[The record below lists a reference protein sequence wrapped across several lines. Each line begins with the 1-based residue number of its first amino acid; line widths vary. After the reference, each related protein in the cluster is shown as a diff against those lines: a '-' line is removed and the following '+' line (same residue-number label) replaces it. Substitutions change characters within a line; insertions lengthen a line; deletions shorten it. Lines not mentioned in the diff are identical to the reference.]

1 MAKNVTP
8 IQFLR
13 SIVSGKRPIASRLL
27 EGQPTVNTSYSDPG
41 MYFADS
47 TGTSLIKIGPCGV
60 GDTPPNYGATPP
72 STVGNSKGELW
83 MDTRS
88 NAPVTAGNF
97 ITGLAYTIVTVG
109 TTNFTLI
116 GAASNTVGVNFVA
129 TGPGTGTG
137 TASFTNITQTGPV
150 LRVWDPT
157 TASWLPCNP
166 YAANGPTVVVN
177 PESGGTPPDITQYLD
192 NTLWWNSS
200 NGLLSILYNDGTSR
214 QWVQITSSVS
224 PV

>member
-1 MAKNVTP
+1 MATKNVTP
-8 IQFLR
+8 IQILR

-27 EGQPTVNTSYSDPG
+27 GGQPTVNTNYADPG

-47 TGTSLIKIGPCGV
+47 TGTNLIKIGPCGV
-60 GDTPPNYGATPP
+60 GTTPPNFGATPP

-83 MDTRS
+83 MDTRT

-97 ITGLAYTIVTVG
+97 ITGIAYTIVTLG
-109 TTNFTLI
+109 STDFTQI
-116 GAASNTVGVNFVA
+116 GAPSNTVGVSFTA

-137 TASFTNITQTGPV
+137 TASYQNITQTGPV

-157 TASWLPCNP
+157 SASWLPCTP
-166 YAANGPTVVVN
+166 YATSPNVLVQPAA
-177 PESGGTPPDITQYLD
+177 PDIAIYPD
-192 NTLWWNSS
+192 NTMWWNST
-200 NGLLSILYNDGTSR
+200 NGLMYILYNDGTSR
-214 QWVQITSSVS
+214 QWTQVTSSVS

>member
-1 MAKNVTP
+1 MATKNVTP

-27 EGQPTVNTSYSDPG
+27 GGQPTVNTNYADPG

-47 TGTSLIKIGPCGV
+47 TGTNLIKIGPCGV
-60 GDTPPNYGATPP
+60 GDTPPNFGATPP

-83 MDTRS
+83 MDTRT
-88 NAPVTAGNF
+88 NAPITAGNF
-97 ITGLAYTIVTVG
+97 ITGIAYTIVTLG
-109 TTNFTLI
+109 STDFTQI
-116 GAASNTVGVNFVA
+116 GAPSNTVGVNFIA

-137 TASFTNITQTGPV
+137 TASYQNITQTGPV

-157 TASWLPCNP
+157 SGTWLPCNP
-166 YAANGPTVVVN
+166 YAANGPNVLVQPTAPN
-177 PESGGTPPDITQYLD
+177 ITLYLD
-192 NTLWWNSS
+192 NTMWWNST
-200 NGLLSILYNDGTSR
+200 NGLMYILYNDGTSR
-214 QWVQITSSVS
+214 QWTQVTSSVS